1 MDRRVQMA
9 RYIVRRILTLI
20 PILFVVS
27 AAVFL
32 VLRMAKGD
40 PAMAYLRM
48 SNIPPTEQA
57 LMEARTQL
65 GLDKPV
71 AVQYADWLTKALRLD
86 FGRSYVTG
94 RPVLEEILHYLPAT
108 LLLAGAGLLLTMAVS
123 VPFGVLAALGKDRLP
138 DHLMRAFSFVGVS
151 MPNFWF
157 GLLLVYLFS
166 VKLGWLPPMGRGGAG
181 HMLMPVVTL
190 SFMSIA
196 INVRFL
202 RAGLLEHIRSRSVLF
217 ARARGISER
226 RITWIHV
233 MRNAMI
239 PVVTSMGMHLG
250 EMLGGAVIV
259 ENIFSWPGVGRF
271 AVQAVFNR
279 DYPTLQC
286 FILMMTVI
294 FVLCNLCVDILYA
307 FIDPRIRLAGEQR

>member
-1 MDRRVQMA
+1 MVRF
-9 RYIVRRILTLI
+9 IVKRILMLL
-20 PILFVVS
+20 PILILVSVV
-27 AAVFL
+27 VFL
-32 VLRMAKGD
+32 ILRMAKGD

-57 LMEARTQL
+57 LVEARREL
-65 GLDKPV
+65 GLDKPIP
-71 AVQYADWLTKALRLD
+71 VQYASWLSRAIRLD

-108 LLLAGAGLLLTMAVS
+108 LILAGAGLLFTLLAS
-123 VPFGVLAALGKDRLP
+123 IPLGVIAALGKDKWP
-138 DHLMRAFSFVGVS
+138 DHVMRAFSFVGVS
-151 MPNFWF
+151 IPSFWLGF
-157 GLLLVYLFS
+157 LLVYAFG
-166 VKLGWLPPMGRGGAG
+166 VKLGWLPTMGRGGLL
-181 HMLMPVVTL
+181 HMILPVVTL

-202 RAGLLEHIRSRSVLF
+202 RANLLENIRSRSALY

-226 RITWIHV
+226 RIVWVHV
-233 MRNAMI
+233 MRNSMI
-239 PVVTSMGMHLG
+239 PVVTAIGMHLG
-250 EMLGGAVIV
+250 EMLGGAVLV
-259 ENIFSWPGVGRF
+259 EIIFSWPGVGRF

-279 DYPTLQC
+279 DYPVLQC

-307 FIDPRIRLAGEQR
+307 IIDPRIRLAGDRS

>member
-1 MDRRVQMA
+1 MG
-9 RYIVRRILTLI
+9 RYILRRILTLI

-27 AAVFL
+27 AAVFFI
-32 VLRMAKGD
+32 LRMAKGD

-57 LMEARTQL
+57 LMEARVEL

-71 AVQYADWLTKALRLD
+71 AVQYVDWLGKALKLD

-94 RPVLEEILHYLPAT
+94 RPVHEEIMHYLPAT
-108 LLLAGAGLLLTMAVS
+108 LILAGAGLLLTIAVS
-123 VPFGVLAALGKDRLP
+123 VPFGVMAALGKDRLP
-138 DHLMRAFSFVGVS
+138 DHLMRAFSFAGVS
-151 MPNFWF
+151 MPNFWL

-166 VKLGWLPPMGRGGAG
+166 VKLGWLPPMGRGGVG
-181 HMLMPVVTL
+181 RMLMPVVTL

-202 RAGLLEHIRSRSVLF
+202 RAGLLEHMRSRSALF
-217 ARARGISER
+217 ARARGISEG
-226 RITWIHV
+226 RITWVHV

-294 FVLCNLCVDILYA
+294 FVACNLCVDILYA
-307 FIDPRIRLAGEQR
+307 FIDPRIRLAGEQQ

>member
-1 MDRRVQMA
+1 MVRF
-9 RYIVRRILTLI
+9 IVKRILMLL
-20 PILFVVS
+20 PILILVSVV
-27 AAVFL
+27 VFL
-32 VLRMAKGD
+32 ILRMAKGD

-57 LMEARTQL
+57 LVEARREL
-65 GLDKPV
+65 GLDKPIP
-71 AVQYADWLTKALRLD
+71 VQYASWLSRAIRLD

-108 LLLAGAGLLLTMAVS
+108 LILAGAGLLFTLLAS
-123 VPFGVLAALGKDRLP
+123 IPLGVTAALGKDKWP
-138 DHLMRAFSFVGVS
+138 DHVMRAFSFVGVS
-151 MPNFWF
+151 IPSFWLGF
-157 GLLLVYLFS
+157 LLVYAFG
-166 VKLGWLPPMGRGGAG
+166 VKLGCAHHGQGGLL
-181 HMLMPVVTL
+181 HMILPVVTL

-202 RAGLLEHIRSRSVLF
+202 RANLLENIRSRSALTP
-217 ARARGISER
+217 APAASSER
-226 RITWIHV
+226 RIVWVHV
-233 MRNAMI
+233 MRNSMI
-239 PVVTSMGMHLG
+239 PVVTAIGMHLG
-250 EMLGGAVIV
+250 EMLGGAVLV

-279 DYPTLQC
+279 DYPVLQC

-307 FIDPRIRLAGEQR
+307 IIDPRIRLAGDRS

>member
-1 MDRRVQMA
+1 MVRF
-9 RYIVRRILTLI
+9 IVKRILVLL
-20 PILFVVS
+20 PILILVSVV
-27 AAVFL
+27 VFL
-32 VLRMAKGD
+32 ILRMAKGD

-57 LMEARTQL
+57 LVEARREL
-65 GLDKPV
+65 GLDKPIP
-71 AVQYADWLTKALRLD
+71 VQYASWLSRAIRLD

-108 LLLAGAGLLLTMAVS
+108 LILAGAGLLFTLLVS
-123 VPFGVLAALGKDRLP
+123 IPLGVMAALGKDKWP
-138 DHLMRAFSFVGVS
+138 DHVMRAFSFVGVS
-151 MPNFWF
+151 IPSFWLGF
-157 GLLLVYLFS
+157 LLVYAFG
-166 VKLGWLPPMGRGGAG
+166 VKLGWLPTMGRGGLL
-181 HMLMPVVTL
+181 HMILPVVTL

-202 RAGLLEHIRSRSVLF
+202 RANLLENIRSRSALY

-226 RITWIHV
+226 RIVWVHV
-233 MRNAMI
+233 MRNSMI
-239 PVVTSMGMHLG
+239 PVVTAIGMHLG
-250 EMLGGAVIV
+250 EMLGGAVLV

-279 DYPTLQC
+279 DYPVLQC

-307 FIDPRIRLAGEQR
+307 IIDPRIRLAGDRS

>member
-1 MDRRVQMA
+1 MA
-9 RYIVRRILTLI
+9 RYILRRVLTLI
-20 PILFVVS
+20 PILLVVS
-27 AAVFL
+27 VAVFL
-32 VLRMAKGD
+32 VLRLAKGD

-57 LMEARTQL
+57 LVEARKEL

-71 AVQYADWLTKALRLD
+71 AVQYADWLKKALRLD

-108 LLLAGAGLLLTMAVS
+108 LILAGAGLLLTLAVS
-123 VPFGVLAALGKDRLP
+123 VPLGVAAALGKDGFP

-151 MPNFWF
+151 LPNFWL
-157 GLLLVYLFS
+157 GLLLVLLFS
-166 VKLGWLPPMGRGGAG
+166 VKLGLLPAMGRGGPA
-181 HMLMPVVTL
+181 HMIMPVVTL

-202 RAGLLEHIRSRSVLF
+202 RAGLLENFKSRSVLY
-217 ARARGISER
+217 ARARGVPER
-226 RITWIHV
+226 RITWVHV
-233 MRNAMI
+233 MRNSMI
-239 PVVTSMGMHLG
+239 PVVTSVGMHLG

-286 FILMMTVI
+286 FILLMTVI

-307 FIDPRIRLAGEQR
+307 FIDPRIRLAGERR

>member
-1 MDRRVQMA
+1 MA
-9 RYIVRRILTLI
+9 RYILRRVLTLI
-20 PILFVVS
+20 PILLVVS
-27 AAVFL
+27 VAVFL
-32 VLRMAKGD
+32 VLRLAKGD

-57 LMEARTQL
+57 LVEARKEL

-71 AVQYADWLTKALRLD
+71 AVQYADWLKKALRLD

-108 LLLAGAGLLLTMAVS
+108 LILAGAGLLLTLAVS
-123 VPFGVLAALGKDRLP
+123 VPLGVAAALGKDKFP

-151 MPNFWF
+151 LPNFWL
-157 GLLLVYLFS
+157 GLLLVLLFS
-166 VKLGWLPPMGRGGAG
+166 VKLGLLPAMGRGGPA
-181 HMLMPVVTL
+181 HMIMPVVTL

-202 RAGLLEHIRSRSVLF
+202 RAGLLENLKSRSVLY
-217 ARARGISER
+217 ARARGVPER
-226 RITWIHV
+226 RITWVHV
-233 MRNAMI
+233 MRNSMI
-239 PVVTSMGMHLG
+239 PVVTSVGMHLG

-286 FILMMTVI
+286 FILLMTVI

-307 FIDPRIRLAGEQR
+307 FIDPRIRLAGERR

>member
-1 MDRRVQMA
+1 M
-9 RYIVRRILTLI
+9 LL
-20 PILFVVS
+20 PILILVSVV
-27 AAVFL
+27 VFL
-32 VLRMAKGD
+32 ILRMAKGD

-57 LMEARTQL
+57 LVEARREL
-65 GLDKPV
+65 GLDKPIP
-71 AVQYADWLTKALRLD
+71 VQYASWLSRAIRLD

-108 LLLAGAGLLLTMAVS
+108 LILAGAGLLFTLLAS
-123 VPFGVLAALGKDRLP
+123 IPLGVIAALGKDKWP
-138 DHLMRAFSFVGVS
+138 DHVMRAFSFVGVS
-151 MPNFWF
+151 IPSFWLGF
-157 GLLLVYLFS
+157 LLVYAFG
-166 VKLGWLPPMGRGGAG
+166 VKLGWLPTMGRGGLL
-181 HMLMPVVTL
+181 HMILPVVTL

-202 RAGLLEHIRSRSVLF
+202 RANLLENIRSRSALY

-226 RITWIHV
+226 RIVWVHV
-233 MRNAMI
+233 MRNSMI
-239 PVVTSMGMHLG
+239 PVVTAIGMHLG
-250 EMLGGAVIV
+250 EMLGGAVLV

-279 DYPTLQC
+279 DYPVLQC

-307 FIDPRIRLAGEQR
+307 IIDPRIRLAGDRS

>member
-1 MDRRVQMA
+1 MVRF
-9 RYIVRRILTLI
+9 IVKRILMLL
-20 PILFVVS
+20 PILILVSVV
-27 AAVFL
+27 VFL
-32 VLRMAKGD
+32 ILRMAKGD

-57 LMEARTQL
+57 LVEARREL
-65 GLDKPV
+65 GLDKPIP
-71 AVQYADWLTKALRLD
+71 VQYASWLSRAIRLD

-108 LLLAGAGLLLTMAVS
+108 LILAGAGLLFTLLAS
-123 VPFGVLAALGKDRLP
+123 IPLGVIAALGKDKWP
-138 DHLMRAFSFVGVS
+138 DHVMRAFSFVGVS
-151 MPNFWF
+151 IPSFWLGF
-157 GLLLVYLFS
+157 LLVYAFG
-166 VKLGWLPPMGRGGAG
+166 VKLGWLPTMGRGGLL
-181 HMLMPVVTL
+181 HMILPVVTL

-202 RAGLLEHIRSRSVLF
+202 RANLLENIRSRSALY

-226 RITWIHV
+226 RIVWVHV
-233 MRNAMI
+233 MRNSMI
-239 PVVTSMGMHLG
+239 PVVTAIGMHLG
-250 EMLGGAVIV
+250 EMLGGAVLV

-279 DYPTLQC
+279 DYPVLQC

-307 FIDPRIRLAGEQR
+307 IIDPRIRLAGDRS

>member
-1 MDRRVQMA
+1 MVRF
-9 RYIVRRILTLI
+9 IVKRILMLL
-20 PILFVVS
+20 PILILVSVV
-27 AAVFL
+27 VFL
-32 VLRMAKGD
+32 ILRMAKGD

-57 LMEARTQL
+57 LVEARREL
-65 GLDKPV
+65 GLDKPIP
-71 AVQYADWLTKALRLD
+71 VQYASWLSRAIRLD
-86 FGRSYVTG
+86 FGRSSVTG

-108 LLLAGAGLLLTMAVS
+108 LILAGAGLLFTLLAS
-123 VPFGVLAALGKDRLP
+123 IPLGVIAALGKDKWP
-138 DHLMRAFSFVGVS
+138 DHVMRAFSFVGVS
-151 MPNFWF
+151 IPSFWLGF
-157 GLLLVYLFS
+157 LLVYAFG
-166 VKLGWLPPMGRGGAG
+166 VKLGWLPTMGRGGLL
-181 HMLMPVVTL
+181 HMILPVVTL

-202 RAGLLEHIRSRSVLF
+202 RANLLENIRSRSALY

-226 RITWIHV
+226 RIVWVHV
-233 MRNAMI
+233 MRNSMI
-239 PVVTSMGMHLG
+239 PVVTAIGMHLG
-250 EMLGGAVIV
+250 EMLGGAVLV

-279 DYPTLQC
+279 DYPVLQC

-307 FIDPRIRLAGEQR
+307 IIDPRIRLAGDRS

>member
-1 MDRRVQMA
+1 MG
-9 RYIVRRILTLI
+9 RYILRRILTLI

-27 AAVFL
+27 AAVFFI
-32 VLRMAKGD
+32 LRMAKGD

-57 LMEARTQL
+57 LMEARVEL

-71 AVQYADWLTKALRLD
+71 AVQYVDWLGKALKLD

-94 RPVLEEILHYLPAT
+94 RPVLEEIMHYLPAT
-108 LLLAGAGLLLTMAVS
+108 LILAGAGLLLTIAVS
-123 VPFGVLAALGKDRLP
+123 VPFGVMAALGKDRLP
-138 DHLMRAFSFVGVS
+138 DHLMRAFSFAGVS
-151 MPNFWF
+151 MPNFWL

-166 VKLGWLPPMGRGGAG
+166 VKLGWLPPMGRGGVG
-181 HMLMPVVTL
+181 RMLMPVVTL

-202 RAGLLEHIRSRSVLF
+202 RAGLLEHMRSRSALF
-217 ARARGISER
+217 ARARGISEG
-226 RITWIHV
+226 RITWVHV

-294 FVLCNLCVDILYA
+294 FVACNLCVDILYA
-307 FIDPRIRLAGEQR
+307 FIDPRIRLAGEQQ

>member
-1 MDRRVQMA
+1 MA
-9 RYIVRRILTLI
+9 RYILRRVLTLI
-20 PILFVVS
+20 PILLVVS
-27 AAVFL
+27 VAVFL
-32 VLRMAKGD
+32 VLRLAKGD

-57 LMEARTQL
+57 LVEARKEL

-71 AVQYADWLTKALRLD
+71 AVQYADWLKKALRLD

-108 LLLAGAGLLLTMAVS
+108 LILAGAGLLLTLAVS
-123 VPFGVLAALGKDRLP
+123 VPLGVAAALGKDRFP

-151 MPNFWF
+151 LPNFWL
-157 GLLLVYLFS
+157 GLLLVLLFS
-166 VKLGWLPPMGRGGAG
+166 VKLGLLPAMGRGGLA
-181 HMLMPVVTL
+181 HMIMPVVTL

-202 RAGLLEHIRSRSVLF
+202 RAGLLENFKSRSVLY
-217 ARARGISER
+217 ARARGVPER
-226 RITWIHV
+226 RITWVHV
-233 MRNAMI
+233 MRNSMI
-239 PVVTSMGMHLG
+239 PVVTSVGMHLG

-286 FILMMTVI
+286 FILLMTVI

-307 FIDPRIRLAGEQR
+307 FIDPRIRLAGERR